1 MGNRMRN
8 QVSPAHRVRTARLVL
23 GVLVLLAARQVTAE
37 PYLMV
42 REGAKCSACHINQSG
57 GGKLTA
63 FAHIHA
69 KDILHDLDLLP
80 IPAGVKAF
88 NGDLSQYV
96 SIGADFRVRNTTIF
110 NDRRGRAGTVP
121 QDRAFRRKVISNDP
135 AMREALIYAQV
146 DLWPLLATLTSR
158 SA

>member
-8 QVSPAHRVRTARLVL
+8 QVSPAHRVRAARLVL
-23 GVLVLLAARQVTAE
+23 GVLLFLAARKVTAE

-42 REGAKCSACHINQSG
+42 REGAKCSACHVNQSG
-57 GGKLTA
+57 GGKRTA

-96 SIGADFRVRNTTIF
+96 SIGADFRVSGAHDNGENAVIVRSGDIRVARFVTGIAP
-110 NDRRGRAGTVP
+110 RRRHRSGR
-121 QDRAFRRKVISNDP
+121 RRRCS
-135 AMREALIYAQV
+135 
-146 DLWPLLATLTSR
+146 
-158 SA
+158 